1 MTTARP
7 DSQLNDRIEDALT
20 NHPALETLAETLQVK
35 VGALLEHVPE
45 PVITFMHGQT
55 IGHPLHPLLV
65 HLPIGGWLIAGMLD
79 AVPDGGEGSAGGGST
94 GRAADL
100 AMLLGTVGAVGTIAT
115 GVVDWAT
122 TRGHARRTGMVHA
135 LMNDTAFVL
144 YGASL
149 ISRWSGHRKLGRGLS
164 GGGLAISLVAA
175 FLGGQLVYRHGL
187 GVHKTLATPQG

>member
-7 DSQLNDRIEDALT
+7 DSQLNNRIEDALT
-20 NHPALETLAETLQVK
+20 DHPTLETLADTLQAK
-35 VGALLEHVPE
+35 VNDLLAHVPE
-45 PVITFMHGQT
+45 PVLAALHGQT

-79 AVPDGGEGSAGGGST
+79 ALPAREAQSG
-94 GRAADL
+94 ADL
-100 AMLLGTVGAVGTIAT
+100 AMLLGTLGAVGTITT
-115 GVVDWAT
+115 GVVDWST

-135 LMNDTAFVL
+135 LLNDAAFLL

-149 ISRWSGHRKLGRGLS
+149 LSRHSGHRALGKKLS
-164 GGGLAISLVAA
+164 GGGLALSMIGA

-187 GVHKTLATPQG
+187 GVRRTLATPQG

>member
-1 MTTARP
+1 MTTHRP
-7 DSQLNDRIEDALT
+7 DSQINDRLEDALT

-45 PVITFMHGQT
+45 PVVAFLHGQT

-65 HLPIGGWLIAGMLD
+65 HLPIGGWLIAGILD
-79 AVPDGGEGSAGGGST
+79 ALPVDEAERG
-94 GRAADL
+94 ADL
-100 AMLLGTVGAVGTIAT
+100 AMLLGTVGAVGTIAS

-135 LMNDTAFVL
+135 LLNDTAFLL
-144 YGASL
+144 YSASL
-149 ISRWSGHRKLGRGLS
+149 VSRWGGHRKLGKGLS

-187 GVHKTLATPQG
+187 GVRRTLATPQG